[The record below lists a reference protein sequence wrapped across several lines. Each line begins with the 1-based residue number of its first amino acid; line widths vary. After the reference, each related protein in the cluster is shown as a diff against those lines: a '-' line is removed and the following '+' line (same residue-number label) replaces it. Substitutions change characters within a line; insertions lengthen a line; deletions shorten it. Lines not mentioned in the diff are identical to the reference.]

1 MSHLISSNS
10 DPTWAWRGLSR
21 QLLMTLLTTHTDAT
35 VMFELQS
42 QQTTVYVFLFHES
55 WIQDLIVLG
64 KKIRSFQFELFVDY
78 DGGGG
83 GVVTPSKLCL
93 EGCQGHVSCQE
104 CKLCSYTSLSGSCY
118 VTWCKNSAFD
128 PHVLQ
133 LADQCSALASQSL
146 RVAFLYMPAVGI
158 RTLTPLPCGGWFVP
172 FGHKKPFCLCL
183 FVSVSVID

>member
-1 MSHLISSNS
+1 MPRWCLNY
-10 DPTWAWRGLSR
+10 
-21 QLLMTLLTTHTDAT
+21 T
-35 VMFELQS
+35 VS
-42 QQTTVYVFLFHES
+42 KRLFIFFCSMNTGFNCVGEKN
-55 WIQDLIVLG
+55 
-64 KKIRSFQFELFVDY
+64 KKFSVWVICRLRW
-78 DGGGG
+78 GGE
-83 GVVTPSKLCL
+83 VVTPSKLCL

-118 VTWCKNSAFD
+118 VTWCKSSAFD

-158 RTLTPLPCGGWFVP
+158 HTLTPLPCGGWFVP